1 MPYPVLAPQ
10 TDQYQKGLA
19 EDYLDTSL
27 LTHRNIA
34 VSLVNGNLEQWQVI
48 FDTAGIKSVFL
59 INLSSNQ
66 VKIRST
72 SQELEV
78 KLSQMTGLVWN
89 SCNTIYKY
97 VIIMHHIILSNR
109 TVSEEKELLANTVRD
124 LTALI

>member
-1 MPYPVLAPQ
+1 MAS
-10 TDQYQKGLA
+10 DIRHCWNKKC
-19 EDYLDTSL
+19 
-27 LTHRNIA
+27 
-34 VSLVNGNLEQWQVI
+34 VSDKLEQQ
-48 FDTAGIKSVFL
+48 
-59 INLSSNQ
+59 SSENSLN
-66 VKIRST
+66 VPR
-72 SQELEV
+72 LEV